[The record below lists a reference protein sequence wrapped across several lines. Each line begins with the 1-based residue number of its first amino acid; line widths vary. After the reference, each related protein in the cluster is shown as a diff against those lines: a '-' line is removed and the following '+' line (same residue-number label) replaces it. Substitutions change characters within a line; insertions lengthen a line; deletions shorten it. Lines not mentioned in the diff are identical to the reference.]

1 MISIP
6 QGREFQAQTMTGMG
20 MPHYGFGPNLS
31 FLDQK
36 IKVDLCSHPS

>member
-1 MISIP
+1 
-6 QGREFQAQTMTGMG
+6 MTGMD

-36 IKVDLCSHPS
+36 IKLDLCSHPF